1 MKTAAN
7 KMWKKI
13 AVFTMALT
21 VMCGTVTVMGKTTG
35 ASFVTAAY
43 EEQQEEAFEIQ
54 SCEHGKLHAE
64 LVEGDDQEFNA
75 ILVTPEPD
83 AGYKVKAVYANG
95 AQVAINDNDE
105 YLIAYTGEKV
115 VLWAEF
121 IEDEDTE
128 AFEIMPCE
136 HGKLHAQLVEGDDQ
150 EFNAILVTPEPDAG
164 YKVAAVYANG
174 AQVAIN
180 DNDEYLIAYTGEKL
194 ILSAEFVPI
203 SEDPGSKA
211 DTDSVP
217 KTGAA
222 AAGLGVAGAAVAVAA
237 LAVLRR
243 KK

>member
-83 AGYKVKAVYANG
+83 AGY
-95 AQVAINDNDE
+95 
-105 YLIAYTGEKV
+105 
-115 VLWAEF
+115 
-121 IEDEDTE
+121 
-128 AFEIMPCE
+128 M
-136 HGKLHAQLVEGDDQ
+136 
-150 EFNAILVTPEPDAG
+150 
-164 YKVAAVYANG
+164 VAAVYANG

-222 AAGLGVAGAAVAVAA
+222 AAGLGVAGAAVAVVA